1 MGWATFWAFFANS
14 SGRPG
19 CTFLDEFAILTQIG
33 IFSLASHAF
42 GSDMKE
48 MQGSML

>member
-1 MGWATFWAFFANS
+1 
-14 SGRPG
+14 
-19 CTFLDEFAILTQIG
+19 LTQIG

-48 MQGSML
+48 MQGSMLWS